1 MKVLEAEVTKK
12 DMMLKNTT
20 KVGHSKNSRS
30 LMNNAA
36 NIEKRQKNYSNQ
48 PLSDEMIDQRM
59 PGAPSSHTHQ
69 P

>member
-48 PLSDEMIDQRM
+48 PLSDEMID
-59 PGAPSSHTHQ
+59 
-69 P
+69 